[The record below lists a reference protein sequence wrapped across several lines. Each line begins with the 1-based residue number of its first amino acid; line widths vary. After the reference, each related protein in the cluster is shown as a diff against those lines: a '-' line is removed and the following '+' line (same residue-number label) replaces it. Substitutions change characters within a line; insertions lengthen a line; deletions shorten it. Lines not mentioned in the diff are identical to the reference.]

1 MANSDQTFTVFGV
14 ANFFHQGGT
23 FELEQKKITGLY
35 LLMKNPLKLTGQ
47 ITQSYF
53 WIQMPV
59 LFSQLPSMEQLTFKN
74 PFTKMLWKTD
84 QEILLYH
91 LIAMLTHH

>member
-1 MANSDQTFTVFGV
+1 MANSDQTFTTFGV
-14 ANFFHQGGT
+14 ENFFHEGGT
-23 FELEQKKITGLY
+23 FELEQKKDTGLY
-35 LLMKNPLKLTGQ
+35 QFMKNSCKLTVL

-59 LFSQLPSMEQLTFKN
+59 LFSQLPSTEQLTLKSL
-74 PFTKMLWKTD
+74 FTKIMWKTD

-91 LIAMLTHH
+91 LVAM